1 MAIESSNFFQS
12 FLEGE
17 RRSQRQ
23 GFAQIKCND
32 NSGGPDRIYNRSA
45 IRSEIDR
52 MHLPLPKFFNLTT
65 VPLALLA
72 FSISACSQT
81 GQSAEVKALVKK
93 SLVDMAF
100 VKGGTFTMGD
110 FGPEVSPEKLP
121 YTSQQENKPAH
132 PVTLDSFSI
141 GKYKVTYADFDIYT
155 AATGKPAWPE
165 DKIPRS
171 YRVPTHP
178 VGVPWQMAKD
188 YCQWLGK
195 ESNLP
200 VDLPTEA
207 QWEYAARSGGK
218 PVVFATDN
226 GKYEPDHNLPSG
238 DTIADK
244 LAPNVGLVQMFLY
257 PVGKYPANPLG
268 LFDMGV
274 DGRDWVSDWFSADY
288 YANSPAKDPQGP
300 ASGSKKVIRG
310 AEGDNA
316 ETAMTMYRYATEPA
330 GHLIPENGGKTIPLF
345 FMIYTFRCALESS
358 RPQ

>member
-1 MAIESSNFFQS
+1 V
-12 FLEGE
+12 
-17 RRSQRQ
+17 
-23 GFAQIKCND
+23 ND
-32 NSGGPDRIYNRSA
+32 VHSGKALLKLNVTTTVAAPDRIYNRSA

-81 GQSAEVKALVKK
+81 SQSPEVKALVKK
-93 SLVDMAF
+93 SLADMAF

-110 FGPEVSPEKLP
+110 FGPEASPEKLP
-121 YTSQQENKPAH
+121 YTSQDENKPAH
-132 PVTLDSFSI
+132 QVMLDSFSI
-141 GKYKVTYADFDIYT
+141 SKYKVTYADFDIYT
-155 AATGKPAWPE
+155 AATGKPSWPQ

-218 PVVFATDN
+218 PIVFATDN
-226 GKYEPDHNLPSG
+226 GKYEPDRNFPSS

-244 LAPNVGLVQMFLY
+244 LASNVGLVQMYLY

-268 LFDMGV
+268 LFDMGF
-274 DGRDWVSDWFSADY
+274 DGRDWVNDWFSADY
-288 YANSPAKDPQGP
+288 YANSPAKNPQGP
-300 ASGSKKVIRG
+300 ASGTKKVIRG
-310 AEGDNA
+310 AEGGND
-316 ETAMTMYRYATEPA
+316 ETAMTMYRYGTEPA
-330 GHLIPENGGKTIPLF
+330 GHLIPENGGKTIPSF